1 MVDFPASYVRLPE
14 CIYCFN
20 DMFWKIL
27 VLLSVP
33 IPLHGFTI
41 ILCNSMHCTTCRN
54 VCIRFSGCNPRI
66 SQPRFVARIPTIHR
80 NHQKKNKEVCKKL
93 SQKSR
98 ATQWE
103 DSICFFTFRGCL
115 SQQLSRKTTKIQ
127 HRYPKC
133 LYLKG
138 MFLFQAKILGF
149 SNVPNSSKKP
159 SIKNP
164 RTSLPKTAWR
174 SGESRSAPR
183 GTPGAHR
190 SRKSGGP
197 RSLQE
202 LSVLP

>member
-80 NHQKKNKEVCKKL
+80 NHQKKTKKYAKNCHKNQGRL
-93 SQKSR
+93 NGRIVFVFSHFAVAFHSNFPGKPQKFNID
-98 ATQWE
+98 TQNAY
-103 DSICFFTFRGCL
+103 I
-115 SQQLSRKTTKIQ
+115 
-127 HRYPKC
+127 
-133 LYLKG
+133 
-138 MFLFQAKILGF
+138 
-149 SNVPNSSKKP
+149 
-159 SIKNP
+159 
-164 RTSLPKTAWR
+164 
-174 SGESRSAPR
+174 
-183 GTPGAHR
+183 
-190 SRKSGGP
+190 
-197 RSLQE
+197 
-202 LSVLP
+202 